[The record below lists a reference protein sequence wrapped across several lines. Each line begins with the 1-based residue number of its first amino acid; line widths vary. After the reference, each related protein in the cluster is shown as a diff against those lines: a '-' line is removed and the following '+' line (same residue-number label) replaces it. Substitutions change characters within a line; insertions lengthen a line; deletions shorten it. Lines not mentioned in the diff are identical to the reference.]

1 MEKEREAELHSKA
14 KEMMISG
21 EDWNKI
27 MDETHLRLKDLKR
40 IQREEI
46 TPHF

>member
-1 MEKEREAELHSKA
+1 MENDKNVKA
-14 KEMMISG
+14 HDIAKQMIIDG

-27 MDETHLRLKDLKR
+27 MDETNLRLKDLKR

-46 TPHF
+46 DPHF